1 MSKKGN
7 FDGLC
12 KQTVGKYFQK
22 KKVSEFSTEKIF
34 PKREILMDYVI
45 RSWENISKKGYFD
58 GLCNHIIS
66 YSNESH
72 KLALQH
78 GYYSGILNGLLK
90 QVTKPY

>member
-1 MSKKGN
+1 MA
-7 FDGLC
+7 
-12 KQTVGKYFQK
+12 Y
-22 KKVSEFSTEKIF
+22 VSG
-34 PKREILMDYVI
+34 P
-45 RSWENISKKGYFD
+45 WENISKKGNFD

-90 QVTKPY
+90 QVT